1 MRIFNIIVTWVIL
14 VLVIIIPVVFIG
26 FSAFKDGIHGFILGL
41 IRPEAIHAFEMSA
54 IIVVIV
60 TLINVI
66 VGVLVSL
73 EIARGKWLG
82 RWVKPIIN
90 AIIDLPFAVSPVIGG
105 LMIILLLG
113 PNTVMGAFFESIG
126 FKIVFAL
133 PGMILATSFVTF
145 PFVIREL
152 VPVLSKIGREA
163 EEASSI
169 LGASPLKTFFEITWP
184 SIRWAV
190 LYGTILTIARA
201 LGEFGAVLVVSG
213 NVINQTQT
221 ATTLVYQDAEN
232 FQLTSANSI
241 ALVLGA
247 ICVIS
252 LIVIEKIKA
261 KKEGVFHEHSR

>member
-1 MRIFNIIVTWVIL
+1 M
-14 VLVIIIPVVFIG
+14 
-26 FSAFKDGIHGFILGL
+26 
-41 IRPEAIHAFEMSA
+41 MSA

-60 TLINVI
+60 TLIDVI
-66 VGVLVSL
+66 VGVWLSI
-73 EIARGKWLG
+73 EIVRGKWLG
-82 RWVKPIIN
+82 RLVKPIVN

-105 LMIILLLG
+105 LMIILILG

-133 PGMILATSFVTF
+133 PGMIIATTFVTF
-145 PFVIREL
+145 PFVVREV
-152 VPVLSKIGREA
+152 VPVLTSIGSDA

-169 LGASPLKTFFEITWP
+169 LGASPFKTFFKVTWP
-184 SIRWAV
+184 SIQWAV
-190 LYGTILTIARA
+190 LYGMVLTIARS

-232 FQLTSANSI
+232 FELTSANSI

-247 ICVIS
+247 ICVIT
-252 LIVIEKIKA
+252 LIVIERIKA
-261 KKEGVFHEHSR
+261 KKEGTLNEH

>member
-1 MRIFNIIVTWVIL
+1 MRVINIIITWFVL
-14 VLVIIIPVVFIG
+14 LLVIIIPVVFIG
-26 FSAFKDGIHGFILGL
+26 LSAFTDGIHGFVSGL

-66 VGVLVSL
+66 VGVWLSL
-73 EIARGKWLG
+73 EIVRGNWLG
-82 RWVKPIIN
+82 RWVKPLVN

-105 LMIILLLG
+105 LMIILILG
-113 PNTVMGAFFESIG
+113 PNTVMGTFFESIG

-133 PGMILATSFVTF
+133 PGMIIATTFVTF
-145 PFVIREL
+145 PFVIREV
-152 VPVLSKIGREA
+152 VPVLSEIGSDA

-169 LGASPLKTFFEITWP
+169 LGASSLTTFFKVTWP
-184 SIRWAV
+184 SIQWAV
-190 LYGTILTIARA
+190 LYGVVLTVARA

-221 ATTLVYQDAEN
+221 ATTLVYQDAQN

-241 ALVLGA
+241 ALILGA
-247 ICVIS
+247 ICVIT
-252 LIVIEKIKA
+252 LIVIDRIKA
-261 KKEGVFHEHSR
+261 RKEGSMYEH